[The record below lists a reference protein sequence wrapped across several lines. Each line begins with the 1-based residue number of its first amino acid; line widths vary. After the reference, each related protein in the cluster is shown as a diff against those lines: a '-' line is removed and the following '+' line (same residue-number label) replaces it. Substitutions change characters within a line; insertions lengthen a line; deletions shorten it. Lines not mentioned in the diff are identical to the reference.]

1 MNEEAKKNI
10 LKKIPYGLYVIG
22 VKDKNSQHAFTGSW
36 LSQCSMKPPRIML
49 GVRHG
54 AHSLEMIKEGKAF
67 SVNFMAKKDKKI
79 FEQFFKTPPSNGNRF
94 GDLEFSLKK
103 TRTPILKD
111 AVAYLE
117 CEVKNIFETGDHSIV
132 IGEVVEAE
140 ITKDEPPL
148 IMSDTPWHY
157 GG

>member
-10 LKKIPYGLYVIG
+10 LRKIPYGLYVIG
-22 VKDKNSQHAFTGSW
+22 VKDVEGHHAFTGSW
-36 LSQCSMKPPRIML
+36 LSQCSMKPPRVML

-54 AHSLEMIKEGKAF
+54 AHSFDCLKSGGVF
-67 SVNFMAKKDKKI
+67 SVNFISKEDKKVL
-79 FEQFFKTPPSNGNRF
+79 EQFFKPSPASGNRF
-94 GDLEFSLKK
+94 GDLKFSLK
-103 TRTPILKD
+103 TTGAPILEKAI
-111 AVAYLE
+111 AVLE
-117 CEVKNIFETGDHSIV
+117 CRVTDIVDAGDHSIV

-140 ITKDEPPL
+140 VVSDQLPL